1 MTDTK
6 RPRIPRGLRPDGA
19 ALWSYGFRPFFLGGA
34 VWAAMAMA
42 LWIAALIHGLPL
54 GGDYGPAQWHA
65 HEMVFGFAPAVLAG
79 FLLTAIPNWTGSL
92 PVSGR
97 ALIGLFSVWAA
108 GRAAMAGA
116 ALTGTG
122 VAALIDAAFL
132 PLLLAIAARE
142 IVAGRKWNDL
152 KVLAGVAAI
161 MAGNLGFHGAVL
173 LEGDPT
179 AWLRAAV
186 AGYVMLVLIIGG
198 RIIPSFTRNWLN
210 RQGAGTMPV
219 PYNRFDMGAIGV
231 SALALAAWTLAPEAP
246 LSALACAVAGLMN
259 AARLARWRGW
269 ATRPEPLLWVLHL
282 AYAFVP
288 LGFATVSA
296 AGLGIVQPVSALH
309 VLTVGVIGAMMLA
322 VMSRATRGHTGRALT
337 ASRVTALSYL
347 CLFAAALARPLAD
360 LTGSAGLME
369 AAGILWILAF
379 GIFVAEH
386 YGMLMFRRRQAGGV
400 QAARA

>member
-1 MTDTK
+1 MLDTK

-34 VWAAMAMA
+34 VWAVAAMA

-54 GGDYGPAQWHA
+54 GGDYGPALWHA

-97 ALIGLFSVWAA
+97 ALIGLFAVWAA

-122 VAALIDAAFL
+122 GAAAIDAGFL

-142 IVAGRKWNDL
+142 IIAGRKWNDL
-152 KVLAGVAAI
+152 KVLAGVTAI

-173 LEGDPT
+173 LGGDPG

-210 RQGAGTMPV
+210 KQGAGRMPV
-219 PYNRFDMGAIGV
+219 PYNRFDMAVIAV
-231 SALALAAWTLAPEAP
+231 SALALVPWTLAPDSRAA
-246 LSALACAVAGLMN
+246 ALACVLAGVLN
-259 AARLARWRGW
+259 AARLARWQGL
-269 ATRPEPLLWVLHL
+269 ATRREALLWVLHV

-288 LGFATVSA
+288 LGFLAITA
-296 AGLGIVQPVSALH
+296 AGFGIVQPVSALH

-322 VMSRATRGHTGRALT
+322 VMTRATRGHTGRALT
-337 ASRVTALSYL
+337 ASRLTGLSYL

-369 AAGILWILAF
+369 AAGILWIGAF
-379 GIFVAEH
+379 GLFVAEH
-386 YGMLMFRRRQAGGV
+386 GAMLARQRRQPGGM

>member
-1 MTDTK
+1 MSDTK
-6 RPRIPRGLRPDGA
+6 RPRIPRGLRPDGP

-34 VWAAMAMA
+34 VWAAAAMA

-54 GGDYGPAQWHA
+54 GGDYGPALWHA

-97 ALIGLFSVWAA
+97 ALAGLFCTWAA
-108 GRAAMAGA
+108 GRLAMAGA

-122 VAALIDAAFL
+122 VAAAIDAAFL

-152 KVLAGVAAI
+152 KVLGGVTAI

-173 LEGDPT
+173 SGGDPA

-210 RQGAGTMPV
+210 RQGMGPMPV
-219 PYNRFDMGAIGV
+219 PYNRFDMGVIVV
-231 SALALAAWTLAPEAP
+231 SALALAAWTLAPESRPA
-246 LSALACAVAGLMN
+246 ALACAVAGLLN
-259 AARLARWRGW
+259 AARLARWRGL
-269 ATRPEPLLWVLHL
+269 ATRPEWLLWVLHL

-288 LGFATVSA
+288 LGFLCVAAAV
-296 AGLGIVQPVSALH
+296 AGLVQPVSALH
-309 VLTVGVIGAMMLA
+309 VLTVGVIGTMMLA
-322 VMSRATRGHTGRALT
+322 VMTRATRGHTGRALA
-337 ASRVTALSYL
+337 ASRLTVLSYL

-360 LTGSAGLME
+360 MAGSAGLME

-379 GIFVAEH
+379 GLFVAEH
-386 YGMLMFRRRQAGGV
+386 APMLARQRRQPGGM
-400 QAARA
+400 QAAGA

>member
-1 MTDTK
+1 MSDAK
-6 RPRIPRGLRPDGA
+6 RPRIPRGLRADGA

-34 VWAAMAMA
+34 LWAVAAMA

-54 GGDYGPAQWHA
+54 GGDYGPALWHA

-108 GRAAMAGA
+108 GRAAMAAA
-116 ALTGTG
+116 ALTGPW
-122 VAALIDAAFL
+122 AAAAIDAAFL
-132 PLLLAIAARE
+132 PLLLAMAARE

-152 KVLAGVAAI
+152 KVLGGVTAV

-173 LEGDPT
+173 LGGDPGL
-179 AWLRAAV
+179 WLRAAV

-210 RQGAGTMPV
+210 RQGAAAMPV
-219 PYNRFDMGAIGV
+219 PYNRFDMGVIAA
-231 SALALAAWTLAPEAP
+231 SALALAAWTLAPGSRAT
-246 LSALACAVAGLMN
+246 ALAGAGAALLN
-259 AARLARWRGW
+259 AARMARWRGW
-269 ATRPEPLLWVLHL
+269 ATTAEPLLWVLHL
-282 AYAFVP
+282 AYGFVP
-288 LGFATVSA
+288 LGFLAV
-296 AGLGIVQPVSALH
+296 AGSVAGVVQPVSALH

-322 VMSRATRGHTGRALT
+322 VMTRATRGHTGRALT
-337 ASRVTALSYL
+337 ASRLTTLSYL
-347 CLFAAALARPLAD
+347 FLFAAALARPLAD
-360 LTGSAGLME
+360 LAGSAGLME

-379 GIFVAEH
+379 GLFVAEH
-386 YGMLMFRRRQAGGV
+386 APMLARQRRQPGGM
-400 QAARA
+400 QAA